1 MKTPPV
7 IFDHLGPYA
16 QPPAVAE
23 LYRMNERL
31 WLKFLELTGDYEH
44 KDNQSR
50 EFQIVRMLY
59 IAEITSSAVRLNAS
73 WALTPA
79 AMSLLRDRYEQTVRF
94 SWLVRNPDPR
104 AFQKYDRTKFAKMG
118 DLAKSARPETRA
130 DFEKLYGPLPPWAA
144 EPLTKEQRAFFQG
157 WSTLDLR
164 SMAKKRDEFP
174 PLSDLHIAKEKL
186 APSYDAVYAQFSSV
200 AHYDR
205 FSLEFMQM
213 NKLPDGRRYLGA
225 QPHWPRMLIV
235 QNAHFDI
242 IQCYE
247 AAHVCY
253 QRDASLI
260 FNSFFFEWNQL
271 AKQIVPAMEDLRDG
285 IG

>member
-1 MKTPPV
+1 MKKSPAV
-7 IFDHLGPYA
+7 FDHLGPYA

-23 LYRMNERL
+23 CYRMTERL
-31 WLKFLELTGDYEH
+31 WLKFLELAGDYEH

-59 IAEITSSAVRLNAS
+59 IAEITSTAVRLNAS

-94 SWLVRNPDPR
+94 SWLVRNPDPL

-118 DLAKSARPETRA
+118 DLAKSAKPETRA
-130 DFEKLYGPLPPWAA
+130 DFEKLHGPLPPWAT
-144 EPLTKEQRAFFQG
+144 EPLTKEQRAFFQE
-157 WSTLDLR
+157 WTNLDLR
-164 SMAKKRDEFP
+164 SMAKKRDDFP
-174 PLSDLHIAKEKL
+174 PLSDLHVAKEKL
-186 APSYDAVYAQFSSV
+186 APTYDAVYAQFSSV
-200 AHYDR
+200 SHYDR
-205 FSLEFMQM
+205 FSLEFMRV
-213 NKLPDGRRYLGA
+213 NKLPGGGRYLGT
-225 QPHWPRMLIV
+225 QPHWPHMLIL

-242 IQCYE
+242 IQCFE

-253 QRDASLI
+253 QRDASLV

-271 AKQIVPAMEDLRDG
+271 AKEIVPSMEDFGDSTV
-285 IG
+285 